1 MTIGGYP
8 ELNTETGEYSM
19 PPLDP
24 HMDAYFHEVHD
35 FAPTEAFDPSLTQ
48 SPGQQ
53 VLSSPVPPAPS
64 PAGTSPASI
73 PLAPV
78 RAAPSSYPH
87 TARQQYQQL
96 RPQIGQLNPMQFRQL
111 LEQSGRRRPMP
122 MSDAPLSPMEAAAQR
137 LMADPQQSLLSEYYK
152 SMDKAM
158 DDVMRIV
165 KGGRR

>member
-1 MTIGGYP
+1 MSIGGYP

-19 PPLDP
+19 PPLDE
-24 HMDAYFHEVHD
+24 HMDAYFHQVHD
-35 FAPTEAFDPSLTQ
+35 FAPTEAFDPSL
-48 SPGQQ
+48 SPSPEPQ
-53 VLSSPVPPAPS
+53 VISSPVQPASPVAVPSPAPS
-64 PAGTSPASI
+64 
-73 PLAPV
+73 PV
-78 RAAPSSYPH
+78 RAAPSSFPH

-96 RPQIGQLNPMQFRQL
+96 RPQIGQLDPMQFRQL

-158 DDVMRIV
+158 DDVMQIV